1 LELRLTSPVHHGNEH
16 PLNKTDPYFQFGK
29 WPGKRYSNSRVDR
42 NLMTEPTAPAYSAPA
57 GKGDNANPE
66 EYAAMVLLVDDQVM
80 VAEAIRRSLANQPNV
95 DFHYCIDPNEAIR
108 LAIQIKP
115 TVILQDLVMPGID
128 GLTLVRN
135 FRSNPAT
142 KDIPIIV
149 LSTKEEPTVKGQ
161 SFAAGA
167 NDYLVKLP
175 DKIELLARIRYHTK
189 AYVNQLQRDDAFRAL
204 RESQQQL
211 VDNNTQLI
219 SLNQKFEEATRAKS
233 EFLANTSHEIRTPM
247 NGISGM
253 TALLRDTELTNEQR
267 DYVETVRSSADALLT
282 IINDILDFSK
292 IEAGHLDL
300 EKHPFNLRTCIE
312 EALDLL
318 VPKAQE
324 KRLDLVYEM
333 DEDVPQIVNGDVTR
347 LRQIVVNLLSNAVK
361 FTSKGEVTVFVR
373 KVTDI
378 SEHLKDAPPANE
390 NEIYL
395 HIGIRDTGIGI
406 PADKLDRLFKS
417 FSQVDASTTRQY
429 GGTGLGLAICKRLS
443 ELMGGKIWVESSA
456 DEGST
461 FQFIIRAERSRNQLE
476 KASKLPDF
484 AGKRVLVVEDS
495 ATARRAISTAAKAAN
510 LILEVAAD
518 SATALQMIGGNDY
531 EAVVLDLQLP
541 DKEGFSLAGEIRDL
555 PKGKNLPVLLM
566 TDVRIRSD
574 DKRPAQSGISLYVY
588 KPVRPSQFYD
598 AVSRAMDGR
607 TVAEKK
613 APISSEFDG
622 EMGARLPLKILL
634 ADDNLINQKV
644 GVKMLEKLGY
654 QPAVAANGV
663 EVLKALDQQPYDV
676 IFLDVQM
683 PEMDGYE
690 ASRRIHQKWSGSRR
704 PLIIAMTGNA
714 REGDRER
721 CLDAGMDDY
730 VAKPVRVT
738 ELQAVLER
746 WGRVQ
751 MQDGD
756 EGTVDAA
763 EAPAMLDKTILA
775 ELRDMKSKGG
785 DPLLWE
791 LIDLFINNSRPH
803 LEQIKSTDAPDSQRA
818 FAAHIFRG
826 MSLNLGA
833 NMLGQLCEEI
843 EDLANGGK
851 MSDVDPLLPK
861 LQKLF
866 DQTHAEFN
874 QILVSERGRGA

>member
-29 WPGKRYSNSRVDR
+29 WPGKRYSISRVDR
-42 NLMTEPTAPAYSAPA
+42 NLMTEPTAPAHSAPA

-253 TALLRDTELTNEQR
+253 TALLLDTELTNEQR

-312 EALDLL
+312 EAFDLL

-333 DEDVPQIVNGDVTR
+333 DEDVPQIVNGDVNR
-347 LRQIVVNLLSNAVK
+347 LRQVVVNLLSNAVK

-510 LILEVAAD
+510 LILEVAVD

-644 GVKMLEKLGY
+644 GVKMLERLGY

>member
-1 LELRLTSPVHHGNEH
+1 
-16 PLNKTDPYFQFGK
+16 
-29 WPGKRYSNSRVDR
+29 
-42 NLMTEPTAPAYSAPA
+42 
-57 GKGDNANPE
+57 
-66 EYAAMVLLVDDQVM
+66 
-80 VAEAIRRSLANQPNV
+80 
-95 DFHYCIDPNEAIR
+95 
-108 LAIQIKP
+108 
-115 TVILQDLVMPGID
+115 
-128 GLTLVRN
+128 
-135 FRSNPAT
+135 
-142 KDIPIIV
+142 
-149 LSTKEEPTVKGQ
+149 
-161 SFAAGA
+161 
-167 NDYLVKLP
+167 
-175 DKIELLARIRYHTK
+175 
-189 AYVNQLQRDDAFRAL
+189 
-204 RESQQQL
+204 
-211 VDNNTQLI
+211 
-219 SLNQKFEEATRAKS
+219 
-233 EFLANTSHEIRTPM
+233 
-247 NGISGM
+247 
-253 TALLRDTELTNEQR
+253 
-267 DYVETVRSSADALLT
+267 
-282 IINDILDFSK
+282 
-292 IEAGHLDL
+292 
-300 EKHPFNLRTCIE
+300 
-312 EALDLL
+312 
-318 VPKAQE
+318 
-324 KRLDLVYEM
+324 
-333 DEDVPQIVNGDVTR
+333 
-347 LRQIVVNLLSNAVK
+347 
-361 FTSKGEVTVFVR
+361 
-373 KVTDI
+373 
-378 SEHLKDAPPANE
+378 
-390 NEIYL
+390 
-395 HIGIRDTGIGI
+395 
-406 PADKLDRLFKS
+406 
-417 FSQVDASTTRQY
+417 
-429 GGTGLGLAICKRLS
+429 
-443 ELMGGKIWVESSA
+443 
-456 DEGST
+456 
-461 FQFIIRAERSRNQLE
+461 
-476 KASKLPDF
+476 
-484 AGKRVLVVEDS
+484 VLVVEDS

-510 LILEVAAD
+510 LILEVAVD

-644 GVKMLEKLGY
+644 GVKMLERLGY